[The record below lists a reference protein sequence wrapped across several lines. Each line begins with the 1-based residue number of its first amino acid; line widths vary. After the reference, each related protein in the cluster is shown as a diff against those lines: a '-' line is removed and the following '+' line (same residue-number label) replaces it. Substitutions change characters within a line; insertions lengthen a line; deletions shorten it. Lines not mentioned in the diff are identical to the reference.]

1 MLDKN
6 LVITPQ
12 NDRVLVKSIER
23 KNTTASGLVIS
34 AHAEEKIRTAFAE
47 VIAVSET
54 LKDTYEVDD
63 IIFHNPNAGVDI
75 TLSGEK
81 YILLTS
87 MEILAKLS
95 VAESAEE
102 VDLDEVIRDNDI

>member
-54 LKDTYEVDD
+54 L
-63 IIFHNPNAGVDI
+63 
-75 TLSGEK
+75 
-81 YILLTS
+81 
-87 MEILAKLS
+87 
-95 VAESAEE
+95 
-102 VDLDEVIRDNDI
+102 